1 MLKNIGLIILCNLL
15 MYFIIILVAKI
26 NERKF
31 NKYSAEQNKDMKIKE
46 LSAKVSELEKKLF
59 IQDILNHVNIENEI
73 NEKIYY
79 VNKIIEKYKDEPI
92 GYYFRG
98 NLYMKF
104 KKYEE
109 AINDFD
115 KTIQIDNNYKEA
127 YRGKGVCLSR
137 QGYYYEAIQN
147 YKKAIDIDEK

>member
-1 MLKNIGLIILCNLL
+1 MI
-15 MYFIIILVAKI
+15 VTKI
-26 NERKF
+26 NKRKR
-31 NKYSAEQNKDMKIKE
+31 NKYSTEKKKDMKIEE
-46 LSAKVSELEKKLF
+46 LSEKVNELEKKLF
-59 IQDILNHVNIENEI
+59 IQDILNHVNIEREN

-79 VNKIIEKYKDEPI
+79 INKIIEKYEDEPI

-98 NLYMKF
+98 NLYVKF
-104 KKYEE
+104 EKYEE
-109 AINDFD
+109 AIKDFD

-147 YKKAIDIDEK
+147 YKKAIDIDEKYEVVYYNMGIC